1 MRDLGNSKNIASI
14 FCLSD
19 RDVSNANIGPHFFA
33 ECVDVETALK
43 SRDSLNI
50 GKTMSGL
57 LERILNSKTGQNRDE
72 KQQVPHSLN
81 FWMNAFEKFF
91 SRDSSGAAQLASAS
105 LIQVSKKLAFYED
118 IKIAVFGA
126 VLLTA
131 AKGAGESPSFLPRS
145 IKDIET
151 VMKWSAISYEKAHC
165 AIMFDHAADVWAR
178 LLVRSSPYERYES
191 AAGVKAWANTR
202 RTDIKCVHDFVDQ
215 ILCDARLDDNGRG
228 LIVTDFDS
236 DFTRIPEK
244 VGSPMEEIV
253 YTVRKLHVVK
263 SSEPKLP

>member
-1 MRDLGNSKNIASI
+1 MKNSGNSKNIASL
-14 FCLSD
+14 FGLSD
-19 RDVSNANIGPHFFA
+19 RAVSNANIGPHFFA
-33 ECVDVETALK
+33 QCVEVETALR

-57 LERILNSKTGQNRDE
+57 LEKILNSKTGQNRDE

-105 LIQVSKKLAFYED
+105 LMQASKKLAFYEN

-131 AKGAGESPSFLPRS
+131 AKGAEENPSFLPRS

-151 VMKWSAISYEKAHC
+151 VMKWSAISYERVQC

-178 LLVRSSPYERYES
+178 LLVKSSPYERYES
-191 AAGVKAWANTR
+191 AAGMKSWANTR
-202 RTDIKCVHDFVDQ
+202 RTDIQCVHDFVDQ
-215 ILCDARLDDNGRG
+215 ILCDADFDESGRG
-228 LIVTDFDS
+228 FIVTDFNGD
-236 DFTRIPEK
+236 IGQNQEK
-244 VGSPMEEIV
+244 VGSQMEEIV

-263 SSEPKLP
+263 PNDQQLL